1 MNRFAMTFTTIQS
14 STEER
19 EEISNLDRYA
29 VRNNTVNPIENMK
42 NDRENI
48 LINPGIPSNNTHR
61 VTNIRQ
67 QRVSQPT
74 KLIVGNGS
82 MREFLASGGVGEGC
96 SSCGG
101 AR

>member
-19 EEISNLDRYA
+19 EEIGNSQRYP
-29 VRNNTVNPIENMK
+29 VRNTNITHAQNIK
-42 NDRENI
+42 NDRDNI
-48 LINPGIPSNNTHR
+48 LINPGLPSNNLPTL
-61 VTNIRQ
+61 TNTRK
-67 QRVSQPT
+67 QRTNPPT
-74 KLIVGNGS
+74 NLIVGNGS
-82 MREFLASGGVGEGC
+82 MREFLASGGVGKGC

>member
-14 STEER
+14 SREER
-19 EEISNLDRYA
+19 EEIGNSQRYP
-29 VRNNTVNPIENMK
+29 VRNTNITYTQTIK
-42 NDRENI
+42 NDRDNI
-48 LINPGIPSNNTHR
+48 LINPGLPSNNLPTLTNTIKHR
-61 VTNIRQ
+61 ANP
-67 QRVSQPT
+67 PT

-82 MREFLASGGVGEGC
+82 MREFLASGGVGKGC

>member
-14 STEER
+14 SREER
-19 EEISNLDRYA
+19 EEIGKLERYP
-29 VRNNTVNPIENMK
+29 VRNTTTHPVK
-42 NDRENI
+42 NIQNDKGNV
-48 LINPGIPSNNTHR
+48 LINPGLPSNNLPTL
-61 VTNIRQ
+61 TNTRKP
-67 QRVSQPT
+67 RANPPT

-82 MREFLASGGVGEGC
+82 MSEFLASGGVGNGC

>member
-14 STEER
+14 SREER
-19 EEISNLDRYA
+19 EEIGHSQRYP
-29 VRNNTVNPIENMK
+29 VRNTTSHPVK
-42 NDRENI
+42 NIQNDKDNI
-48 LINPGIPSNNTHR
+48 LINPGLPSNNLPTL
-61 VTNIRQ
+61 TNTRK
-67 QRVSQPT
+67 QRANPPT

-82 MREFLASGGVGEGC
+82 MRDFLASGGVGNGC